1 MKKIIIT
8 TFAVLLAGI
17 AGAFAATDSP
27 IAAEK
32 LPQSIRE
39 FVAKHFPGDK
49 IAFAKVDRGIFDTE
63 YDVLLSSGTKMEFTG
78 NGEWTEIKSKYAAV
92 PATIVPQQIADAV
105 ASRYPTAKI
114 EQINRG
120 RHDYEVEL
128 SNGMEITFDMQF
140 NITDIDD

>member
-8 TFAVLLAGI
+8 AIALLAAGI
-17 AGAFAATDSP
+17 AGAFAAPDAP
-27 IAAEK
+27 IDAEK

-63 YDVLLSSGTKMEFTG
+63 YNVLLSSGTKMEFAG
-78 NGEWTEIKSKYAAV
+78 NGEWTEIKSKYSSV
-92 PATIVPQQIADAV
+92 PESIVPQQIADAV

-114 EQINRG
+114 VQIDRG

-128 SNGMEITFDMQF
+128 SNGIDITFDMQF